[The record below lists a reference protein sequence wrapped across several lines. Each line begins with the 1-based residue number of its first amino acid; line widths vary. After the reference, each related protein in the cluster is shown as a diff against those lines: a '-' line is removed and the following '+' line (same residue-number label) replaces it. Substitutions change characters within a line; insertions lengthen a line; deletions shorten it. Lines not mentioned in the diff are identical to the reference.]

1 MPGKSAA
8 ARGSRKDH
16 MQMIDFHTHILPGID
31 DGSHNVQESITM
43 LKQSFAQGIDTVVL
57 TSHFRLGEHRIG
69 TWLRDRQD
77 RLDWIREALTDED
90 RLMVPKVVLGSEV
103 EYQPR
108 MNQWDYLDELKIRGT
123 DYIMTEMPFIPWS
136 EAVVKTIDDIALNSG
151 LTPILPH
158 IDRYFLNFTPRKY
171 IEHYYK
177 MPEVL
182 IQMNAIYINNYSNI
196 QFFKPLLEERKID
209 LLGSDCH
216 SCEWRPPDLGRAIRM
231 IREVCGQ
238 ALLDE
243 IDARGRAVL
252 EGAEIITL

>member
-1 MPGKSAA
+1 MLPGAA
-8 ARGSRKDH
+8 GKVILE
-16 MQMIDFHTHILPGID
+16 MIDFHTHILPNID

-57 TSHFRLGEHRIG
+57 TSHFRRGEHKIG

-90 RLMVPKVVLGSEV
+90 RLMVPRVVLGSEV
-103 EYQPR
+103 EYIPG
-108 MNQWDYLDELKIRGT
+108 MNNWDYLDELQIKGT
-123 DYIMTEMPFIPWS
+123 GYILTEMPFIPWS
-136 EAVVKTIDDIALNSG
+136 DSVVKTIDDIALNSP

-158 IDRYFLNFTPRKY
+158 IDRYFLNFTPKKY
-171 IEHYYK
+171 IQHYYD
-177 MPEVL
+177 MDEIL

-196 QFFKPLLEERKID
+196 QFFKPLLEERKIH

-238 ALLDE
+238 ELLDE
-243 IDARGRAVL
+243 IDARGREIL
-252 EGAEIITL
+252 KNAEIITL